1 LVLNFFKINILVFN
15 LFLTTIIFGNNLNND
30 QNNSTKIKVLQRWSK
45 EFISGIGSPVIKKY
59 DRLITP
65 LLSGNLQI
73 LDFNSG
79 QIINR
84 YNFGK
89 GPILEMSY
97 FNSNLS
103 FIMPLEKK
111 SLRSF
116 NLDSEKYILKKK
128 NKFTPKY
135 CIQNSNDSLIV
146 SNDYNIS
153 LINKIN
159 GDVFWSINFN
169 IPLVV
174 RPYISN
180 DQIIVINEKNQILIF
195 SLKSGEI
202 ISSNKIDNDFQDKL
216 RVYGS
221 LVKSNDNIFL
231 ASYFG
236 NIFSINIY
244 DSRINWFER
253 GDDQIY
259 TSPKFYQNNLIITD
273 ASGKIRTYN
282 KLTGTIVWKY
292 DIKLLINKDLI
303 FMDDFIIISSE
314 IGKLFFLDKNTGNL
328 ISSYQKKGR
337 IVSIE
342 KITDSHI
349 IIVDDLKKMS
359 LFEIKK

>member
-1 LVLNFFKINILVFN
+1 MNFFKINILFFN
-15 LFLTTIIFGNNLNND
+15 LCLTTIVFGNNLNHD
-30 QNNSTKIKVLQRWSK
+30 QNKSMKIKVLQRWSK
-45 EFISGIGSPVIKKY
+45 EFISGIGTPIIKQD

-65 LLSGNLQI
+65 LLSGNLQV

-79 QIINR
+79 QRINR

-97 FNSNLS
+97 FKSNLS

-111 SLRSF
+111 SLRSYD
-116 NLDSEKYILKKK
+116 LDSEKFILKKK
-128 NKFTPKY
+128 NKFNPKY
-135 CIQNSNDSLIV
+135 CIQSSNDSLII

-159 GDVFWSINFN
+159 GDVFWLINFDV
-169 IPLVV
+169 PLVV
-174 RPYISN
+174 KPYIN
-180 DQIIVINEKNQILIF
+180 NNQIITINEKNQILIF
-195 SLKSGEI
+195 SLKTGEI
-202 ISSNKIDNDFQDKL
+202 ISSNKIDYDFENKL
-216 RVYGS
+216 SVYGS

-236 NIFSINIY
+236 NIFSVNIY

-253 GDDQIY
+253 GYNQIY
-259 TSPKFYQNNLIITD
+259 TSPKFDKDNLIITD
-273 ASGKIRTYN
+273 ASGKIRSYN
-282 KLTGTIVWKY
+282 KLSGSLLWKY

-303 FMDDFIIISSE
+303 IMDDFIIISSE
-314 IGKLFFLDKNTGNL
+314 VGKLFFIDKKTGNL
-328 ISSYQKKGR
+328 ISSYHTKGR

-349 IIVDDLKKMS
+349 IIVNDFKKMA